1 MAGKIIADQIQSTT
15 AGTLDTKYVVDGT
28 TKSWA
33 NFSGVTT
40 SNIRS
45 SLNTSSI
52 TDQGS
57 GLYWQNF
64 TSNMNTS
71 TYNVIASTQWR
82 GVTNSDAWETGRVYF
97 LTADTVN
104 NTPSDRDYLFTAVWG
119 DLA

>member
-1 MAGKIIADQIQSTT
+1 MSTLNVANVT
-15 AGTLDTKYVVDGT
+15 DGTTSVPTGYVVNGT

-33 NFSGVTT
+33 NFKGDGTVA
-40 SNIRS
+40 IRE

-52 TDQGS
+52 TDAAS
-57 GLYWQNF
+57 GQYWQNF
-64 TSNMNTS
+64 TSSMGTT

-97 LTADTVN
+97 LTTDTN
-104 NTPSDRDYLFTAVWG
+104 SGSQTDRTYLFTAIWG